1 MSSPAEM
8 LKSVLVL
15 QLEAVKTLVI
25 EYYQQTEAYVQ
36 QFGHLPLSHDPM
48 DAAHDARIALR
59 TLPAL
64 AESCVV
70 SEVIL
75 MATKNHCGGDMCAT
89 SADHLES
96 FLTISRK
103 DVKTVEDRVHALFV
117 LDASLTHAQL
127 KKEMQ
132 SRFEGK
138 RGYDL
143 LVEWLAVSCSYKDE
157 MSKAF
162 TELLLLMLK
171 KNVPTMSFTTKTMIK
186 SLTQYK
192 KVMKGKKNKILLQV
206 VVDQYREK
214 INS

>member
-1 MSSPAEM
+1 MSSPTEM

-15 QLEAVKTLVI
+15 QLEAVKALVV
-25 EYYQQTEAYVQ
+25 EYHQQTEAYVQ
-36 QFGHLPLSHDPM
+36 QFGHLPLSHHPM

-64 AESCVV
+64 AENCVV

-75 MATKNHCGGDMCAT
+75 EATKLHCGGDVCAT
-89 SADHLES
+89 SADQLEQ
-96 FLTISRK
+96 FLTISRNE
-103 DVKTVEDRVHALFV
+103 VKTVEDRVHALFV

-132 SRFEGK
+132 SRFEGN
-138 RGYDL
+138 RGYEL
-143 LVEWLAVSCSYKDE
+143 MIEWFAVSCSYKDE

-162 TELLLLMLK
+162 TELVLLMLK
-171 KNVPTMSFTTKTMIK
+171 KNVPVLSFTTKTMIK

-192 KVMKGKKNKILLQV
+192 KVMKGNKNKILLQT
-206 VVDQYREK
+206 VVDQYRET
-214 INS
+214 INA